1 MTAGLVLRLVI
12 IERDLSTV
20 IQKEILFSTGLLAV
34 DQFSLT
40 SDLAKKKLMF
50 CFSGTAASV
59 TFLPH

>member
-34 DQFSLT
+34 DQFSPT
-40 SDLAKKKLMF
+40 SDLGQKN
-50 CFSGTAASV
+50 
-59 TFLPH
+59 

>member
-20 IQKEILFSTGLLAV
+20 IQKEILFSTGLLDV

-40 SDLAKKKLMF
+40 SDLGQKN
-50 CFSGTAASV
+50 
-59 TFLPH
+59 

>member
-34 DQFSLT
+34 DQFSLI
-40 SDLAKKKLMF
+40 SDLGQKN
-50 CFSGTAASV
+50 
-59 TFLPH
+59 

>member
-12 IERDLSTV
+12 IERDLLKTSTV

-40 SDLAKKKLMF
+40 SDLGQKN
-50 CFSGTAASV
+50 
-59 TFLPH
+59 